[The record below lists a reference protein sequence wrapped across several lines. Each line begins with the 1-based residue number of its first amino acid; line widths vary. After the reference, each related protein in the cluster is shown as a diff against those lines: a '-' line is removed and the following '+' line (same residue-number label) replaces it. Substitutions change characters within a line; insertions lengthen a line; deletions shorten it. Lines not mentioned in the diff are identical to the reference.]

1 MVGEEPFQE
10 PLEGELTRMIWL
22 LCGEGLGGRG
32 SLRRLTCPLR
42 FCLDPLAPLCET
54 WMRVEQSQGRGQI
67 GLWLEVEQA
76 SRPAQTPF

>member
-1 MVGEEPFQE
+1 MQRYELGENTGNEVRMVWLGKSLFRNRW
-10 PLEGELTRMIWL
+10 EGELTRMIWL

-54 WMRVEQSQGRGQI
+54 WMRVEQSQGRG
-67 GLWLEVEQA
+67 
-76 SRPAQTPF
+76 